1 MKFRNNDNL
10 NECVPTT
17 SALLNMSL
25 TFTEWL
31 CGTSASN
38 LYDEEKKHIKT
49 EQNAGGTMTK
59 MTDEKE
65 GWLFLTGC
73 G

>member
-1 MKFRNNDNL
+1 MKSNVNL
-10 NECVPTT
+10 NECIPTM
-17 SALLNMSL
+17 SAMLNMLVALFYRL
-25 TFTEWL
+25 TECIKPLWR
-31 CGTSASN
+31 G
-38 LYDEEKKHIKT
+38 KKNIQTK
-49 EQNAGGTMTK
+49 QNAGGTMTK